1 MAATRERIRRR
12 GIAAPRY
19 YAENVVTQTH
29 QASPGWTQLYDLL
42 IILAIG
48 AGMAGVIAGVIVTL
62 TDDDS
67 SSEFTPEIPQLFR
80 QQAVPADDL
89 LVVIELLPGEPGVN
103 ELSIL
108 VRDTDSAPITPEA
121 VNALIT
127 TPDGSARTVELTAV
141 HAPEHYV
148 ADDISLPAGT
158 AEVQVQIER
167 EGQETA
173 VGVSSEEIGPSR

>member
-1 MAATRERIRRR
+1 ML
-12 GIAAPRY
+12 
-19 YAENVVTQTH
+19 V
-29 QASPGWTQLYDLL
+29 
-42 IILAIG
+42 IIVLG
-48 AGMAGVIAGVIVTL
+48 AGLAGVVAGVIITL

-67 SSEFTPEIPQLFR
+67 SSEFTPEIPELFR

-108 VRDTDSAPITPEA
+108 VRDTDSAPITPQA
-121 VNALIT
+121 VSALIT
-127 TPDGSARTVELTAV
+127 TPDGSTRTVELTAV

-173 VGVSSEEIGPSR
+173 VGVSSEEIGPSP